1 MKLIK
6 TGLALSVVLLSF
18 AGHTQTHATAASPV
32 DCNGT
37 THDLFAELDA
47 GKIIVIGWTMPC
59 ATCAAPLLQVH
70 NSVLN
75 FAVSNPGVVEYWVND
90 DYANTSCSSVEG
102 WCSTNG
108 ITNAT
113 FFSTSEIPMSH
124 YGTDGMPKVVVLGC
138 TDHKV
143 YYNVNNSPTGMGVTA
158 AINTALADIAASCV
172 TGNEEL
178 EASTFDLACYPNPA
192 NTELTVSFNSK
203 AGEQASLEVLDVNGA
218 SLKQFALENSNKVTT
233 SVHVDVNELVNGF
246 YFLKM
251 TSRESTE
258 IIKFQI
264 IH

>member
-1 MKLIK
+1 M
-6 TGLALSVVLLSF
+6 GLALSVVLFSF

-47 GKIIVIGWTMPC
+47 GKIIVVGWTMPC

-75 FAVSNPGVVEYWVND
+75 FVVSNPGVVEYWVND

-102 WCSTNG
+102 WCNANG
-108 ITNAT
+108 ITNAI
-113 FFSTSEIPMSH
+113 FFSTSELPMSH

-143 YYNVNNSPTGMGVTA
+143 YYNVNNSPTGMGVTD
-158 AINTALADIAASCV
+158 AINQALSDLAASCV
-172 TGNEEL
+172 TGEEEL
-178 EASTFDLACYPNPA
+178 ETSTFDLTCYPNPA
-192 NTELTVSFNSK
+192 SSELTVSFN
-203 AGEQASLEVLDVNGA
+203 AVDGEQTSLEVLDVNG
-218 SLKQFALENSNKVTT
+218 SVLKQMVLEQANETMT
-233 SVHVDVNELVNGF
+233 SVQLDVNELMNGF

-251 TSRESTE
+251 TRGESTE
-258 IIKFQI
+258 LVKFQI